1 MVHWLRFIFS
11 VLALCGLLAAG
22 AGGAMTARAHHHC
35 CPSTATEMAQDHYHG
50 QADDRDAAPKCCVF
64 GLCAVPATLAES
76 QVYALAPRLIA
87 RLSYSPLD
95 LSGPLSRTTS
105 PDLRPPIV

>member
-1 MVHWLRFIFS
+1 MDWLRFLFS

-22 AGGAMTARAHHHC
+22 GGGAMAAKAHHHC
-35 CPSTATEMAQDHYHG
+35 PSMSAEMAQNHHHG

-64 GLCAVPATLAES
+64 GLCAVPATLAAT
-76 QVYALAPRLIA
+76 QDYALAA
-87 RLSYSPLD
+87 RLVARVSFPPLD